1 MPPKKD
7 GQPSETPAKSK
18 EKKVVL
24 NPKPSNNRAGS
35 EGDVISCRRAK
46 LSPEELQI
54 VDLEYDSKDDLLP
67 FSKWTYP
74 ILSALDST
82 QRRHW
87 RNRLRKAV
95 LTNPRW
101 QADSSRQRPPPPPFN
116 FFFHEHDRFKDPVTR
131 KIHEREWWTAESLEH
146 WMKISN
152 PKAYQDFLT
161 SHLERIAD
169 EFQRNEIMPERIPA
183 WLTINF
189 FEPAVR
195 ANWESCSSSSG
206 AVSLLRG
213 LEEFQDMQKANFN
226 GLLIHEHVAHLIRQL
241 RNQTPTRS
249 PAPELVEPAVI
260 PANAGKKRAVT
271 GSPDPAQRPVAPFM
285 PPILHPYAED
295 SVPNK
300 GPFQRYDPT
309 LLADVDPEFARGGV
323 RPSIEGPSQ
332 QDAHLA
338 RGSQDV
344 EWEEEYNRRQIAF
357 EEDCGPDDAPLP
369 PGTKRHVSSAESEG
383 FSSGFTTSTSS
394 KGGKGEGSSRGGE
407 LPRRKGGKQPPAKKI
422 RDEGKHAS
430 GKR

>member
-7 GQPSETPAKSK
+7 GQPSEASAKSR
-18 EKKVVL
+18 EKKIVL
-24 NPKPSNNRAGS
+24 NPAPSDDHPGS
-35 EGDVISCRRAK
+35 EGDEIRRRRAK

-54 VDLEYDSKDDLLP
+54 VDTVYKTRDDLFP

-74 ILSALDST
+74 ILSALNDK
-82 QRRHW
+82 QRKY
-87 RNRLRKAV
+87 LRDRFRGAFQKY
-95 LTNPRW
+95 LRR
-101 QADSSRQRPPPPPFN
+101 QAESSHQQPPPRPFN
-116 FFFHEHDRFKDPVTR
+116 IFCREHDRFKDPVTK
-131 KIHEREWWTAESLEH
+131 KIRDREWWTAESLEH

-152 PKAYQDFLT
+152 PKAYQEFLT
-161 SHLERIAD
+161 SHIERIAD
-169 EFQRNEIMPERIPA
+169 EFQRNEILPERIPA

-195 ANWESCSSSSG
+195 ANWESCSLGSG

-213 LEEFQDMQKANFN
+213 LEEFQDMQEANFN
-226 GLLIHEHVAHLIRQL
+226 GLLIYEHIAHLIRQL
-241 RNQTPTRS
+241 RNRTPTRS

-260 PANAGKKRAVT
+260 PTNAGKKRAVT

-332 QDAHLA
+332 QDAHSA
-338 RGSQDV
+338 RGNQYI
-344 EWEEEYNRRQIAF
+344 EWEEEYNRHQIAF

-407 LPRRKGGKQPPAKKI
+407 LPRRKGGKQPPAKKV